1 MAGFSD
7 FFLGKPEQTQQF
19 SSLNGG
25 QNDLLQ
31 KLLSMLGGGPLQN
44 AIQSQNSLLS
54 NDPEAFKAFERPAM
68 RQFNEEILPS
78 LAEGFG
84 GLGATS
90 SSGAQ
95 QTFARA
101 GERLAENLQAQ
112 RSGLQ
117 QNAVQNLM
125 GFLGQGLSPTQST
138 AIRPG
143 TSGFLGGLA
152 PGIGQGGIL
161 GLLKYL
167 KVI

>member
-101 GERLAENLQAQ
+101 GEKP
-112 RSGLQ
+112 SG
-117 QNAVQNLM
+117 AK
-125 GFLGQGLSPTQST
+125 
-138 AIRPG
+138 IG
-143 TSGFLGGLA
+143 TSAKCRSKPHGLFGTRA
-152 PGIGQGGIL
+152 FPHT
-161 GLLKYL
+161 KYSD
-167 KVI
+167 